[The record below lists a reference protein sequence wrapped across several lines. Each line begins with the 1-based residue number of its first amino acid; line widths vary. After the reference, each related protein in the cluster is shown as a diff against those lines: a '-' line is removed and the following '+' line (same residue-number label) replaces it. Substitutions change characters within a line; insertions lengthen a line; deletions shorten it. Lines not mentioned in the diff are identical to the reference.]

1 MRKHAREKEIEK
13 GMKKEERKI
22 FAAVIAEYG
31 EDEQMRIAQEECAEL
46 IQAIS
51 KYHRAQMSGDS
62 RHRKKD
68 LERAEKSLIEE
79 IADVSIMIDQLKM
92 IIHGNHNDVRTAK
105 VERIGARLERAA
117 DAKARKPRAKNP
129 DPAEEAETE

>member
-1 MRKHAREKEIEK
+1 
-13 GMKKEERKI
+13 MKKEERKI
-22 FAAVIAEYG
+22 FTAAIAEYG
-31 EDEQMRIAQEECAEL
+31 EVEQMGIAQEECSEL

-51 KYHRAQMSGDS
+51 KYHRAQMSTDS

-68 LERAEKSLIEE
+68 IERAEKQLIEE
-79 IADVSIMIDQLKM
+79 IADVSIMIDQLKLM
-92 IIHGNHNDVRTAK
+92 IHGNHNDVRAAK
-105 VERIGARLERAA
+105 VARLGARLEKAA

>member
-1 MRKHAREKEIEK
+1 
-13 GMKKEERKI
+13 MKKEERKI

-31 EDEQMRIAQEECAEL
+31 EDEQMRMAQEECGEL
-46 IQAIS
+46 IQAIN
-51 KYHRAQMSGDS
+51 KYHRAMESNDS
-62 RHRKKD
+62 RHKKKE

-92 IIHGNHNDVRTAK
+92 IIHGNHNDVRAAK
-105 VERIGARLERAA
+105 VARIGARLEKAA
-117 DAKARKPRAKNP
+117 EKAAKKTRAKNP